1 MATSAENVMSIESKG
16 DLKGL
21 RQVGKIVSLAL
32 REIQRNVRPGVTTA
46 ELDEMGAKILKQHG
60 ARSAPMLFYKFPAA
74 ICISINDEAIHGI
87 PGHRIIQAGD
97 LVKLDITAEKDGY
110 IADAAITVAV
120 LPVSDE
126 KFRLIE
132 CSRQAFYGAMSVTR
146 AGSRIRDIGRAV
158 ENEVTRSGFAV
169 IRELAGH
176 GVGRAIHEKPI
187 IPNYFDFRHNKRLT
201 NGLVITVEPIVAAG
215 SGRAFQAEDGWTV
228 KTADGSLSAHY
239 EHTIVVTKGYPVLLT
254 AA

>member
-1 MATSAENVMSIESKG
+1 MSIESKE

-21 RQVGKIVSLAL
+21 RQVGKIVGLAL
-32 REIQRNVRPGVTTA
+32 REIQGNVRPGVTTA
-46 ELDEMGAKILKQHG
+46 EIDEICARILKGHG
-60 ARSAPMLFYKFPAA
+60 ARSAPMLFYRFPAA

-87 PGHRIIQAGD
+87 PGERIIQAGD
-97 LVKLDITAEKDGY
+97 LVKLDVTAEKDGY

-120 LPVSDE
+120 PPVSD
-126 KFRLIE
+126 KKRRLIE
-132 CSRQAFYGAMSVTR
+132 CAKRAFYKAMSVIR
-146 AGSRIRDIGRAV
+146 AGRRVRDIGRAV
-158 ENEVTRSGFAV
+158 ENEVTRSGFVV

-176 GVGRAIHEKPI
+176 GVGRAIHEEPI
-187 IPNYFDFRHNKRLT
+187 VPNYFDFRHGKPLT
-201 NGLVITVEPIVAAG
+201 NGLVITVEPIIAAG

-239 EHTIVVTKGYPVLLT
+239 EHTIVVTKSYPVLLT